1 MPDRPS
7 SHHPEVLLSAIVLAA
22 IGWPG
27 LYLLMQAT
35 QPTVGPRWLF
45 FFLLTLA
52 TTGTA
57 LPFVWLLRRRFAPNS
72 PVPAGVLLRQGI
84 WVGLYVGLLVWLQVN
99 RSLELSLAI
108 LLGLALIVFEWLL
121 RLMERST
128 WRPEG

>member
-1 MPDRPS
+1 M
-7 SHHPEVLLSAIVLAA
+7 LAA

-52 TTGTA
+52 VTGTA

-72 PVPAGVLLRQGI
+72 PVPAGVLVRQAI
-84 WVGLYVGLLVWLQVN
+84 WVSLYVGLLVWLQVN

>member
-1 MPDRPS
+1 M
-7 SHHPEVLLSAIVLAA
+7 HT
-22 IGWPG
+22 
-27 LYLLMQAT
+27 T

-52 TTGTA
+52 VTGTS
-57 LPFVWLLRRRFAPNS
+57 LPFVWLLRRRFAPNA

-84 WVGLYVGLLVWLQVN
+84 WVGLYAGLLVWLQVN
-99 RSLELSLAI
+99 RSLELSLAV
-108 LLGLALIVFEWLL
+108 LLGLALIVVEWLL

>member
-1 MPDRPS
+1 
-7 SHHPEVLLSAIVLAA
+7 VLAA

-27 LYLLMQAT
+27 LFLLMQAT

-45 FFLLTLA
+45 FFLLTIA
-52 TTGTA
+52 VTGTA
-57 LPFVWLLRRRFAPNS
+57 LPFVWVLRRRFAPDA
-72 PVPAGVLLRQGI
+72 PVAAGVLLRQSI
-84 WVGLYVGLLVWLQVN
+84 WVGLYVCLLVWLQVN

-108 LLGLALIVFEWLL
+108 FLGLALIVFEWLL

>member
-1 MPDRPS
+1 
-7 SHHPEVLLSAIVLAA
+7 
-22 IGWPG
+22 
-27 LYLLMQAT
+27 MQST

-45 FFLLTLA
+45 FFLLTIA
-52 TTGTA
+52 ATGTA
-57 LPFVWLLRRRFAPNS
+57 LPFIWMLRRRFSPNT
-72 PVPAGVLLRQGI
+72 PVSAGVLLRQGI

-121 RLMERST
+121 RLIERST

>member
-7 SHHPEVLLSAIVLAA
+7 SHHPEVLISAIVLAA

-27 LYLLMQAT
+27 LYLLMHAT

-45 FFLLTLA
+45 FFLLTIA
-52 TTGTA
+52 ATGTA
-57 LPFVWLLRRRFAPNS
+57 LPFVWLLRRRFAPDAA
-72 PVPAGVLLRQGI
+72 VPAGVLLRQGI

-99 RSLELSLAI
+99 RGLEISLAI